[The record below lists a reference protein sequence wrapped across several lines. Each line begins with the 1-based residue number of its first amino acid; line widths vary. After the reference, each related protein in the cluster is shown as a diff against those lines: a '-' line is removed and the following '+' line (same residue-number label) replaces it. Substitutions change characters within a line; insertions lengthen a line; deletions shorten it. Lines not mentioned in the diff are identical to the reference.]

1 MAFSEEEIKQQVN
14 VLATKTCDNPEMVYK
29 TLANLNKALD
39 PDLFVGADTKIVNA
53 INKVANELHAVKT
66 LVNDMVNK
74 VNSVLMDVNGE
85 ENKELWEETQELM
98 GDRTIIEGI
107 KNILDGKL
115 QGKLLNLKIEDEG
128 RIVTIAKDEDGN
140 PILKAID
147 LVIGDGPSTGVVG
160 DVNVYDILYT
170 NKMEPGITSVGEA
183 LDMILADKEVGAYDI
198 IYTNKMEPE
207 VKTIGEAIDNIINQI
222 NDINATA
229 VLWENIE
236 GKPDVAND
244 LVMTDDAIVLM
255 SDEDEELAQIPMTTN
270 DDIDAIISSLDN

>member
-39 PDLFVGADTKIVNA
+39 PDLFSGADTKIVNA
-53 INKVANELHAVKT
+53 INKVANELNAVKT

-74 VNSVLMDVNGE
+74 INSVVMDVNSE
-85 ENKELWEETQELM
+85 ANKELWEETQELM

-115 QGKLLNLKIEDEG
+115 QGKLLDLKIEDEG
-128 RIVTIAKDEDGN
+128 RVITIAKDKEGN

-147 LVIGDGPSTGVVG
+147 LVIEGGPGVVG
-160 DVNVYDILYT
+160 STNVYDILYT
-170 NKMEPGITSVGEA
+170 NKTEPSITSVGEA

-198 IYTNKMEPE
+198 VYTNKLEPDI
-207 VKTIGEAIDNIINQI
+207 KTIGDAIDNILSQI
-222 NDINATA
+222 NDINASV

-236 GKPDVAND
+236 GKPEVAND

-255 SDEDEELAQIPMTTN
+255 SDDDEELAQIPMTTN
-270 DDIDAIISSLDN
+270 DDIDDIISSLDN